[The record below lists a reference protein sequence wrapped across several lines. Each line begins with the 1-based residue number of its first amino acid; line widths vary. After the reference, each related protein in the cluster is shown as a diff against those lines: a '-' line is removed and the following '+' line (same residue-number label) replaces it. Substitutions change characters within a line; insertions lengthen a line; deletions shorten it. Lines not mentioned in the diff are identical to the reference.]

1 MEKMITIPY
10 NEYLE
15 MEKAHLLVKQIRARI
30 TQNTLISWESD
41 AYKQTRT
48 LIMEEFNE
56 IFDILG
62 IKPEDYHRDLNRILF
77 VRG

>member
-10 NEYLE
+10 DEYLE
-15 MEKAHLLVKQIRARI
+15 MEKAHLLVQKIRDRI
-30 TQNTLISWESD
+30 TQNILISWESD

-77 VRG
+77 IRG